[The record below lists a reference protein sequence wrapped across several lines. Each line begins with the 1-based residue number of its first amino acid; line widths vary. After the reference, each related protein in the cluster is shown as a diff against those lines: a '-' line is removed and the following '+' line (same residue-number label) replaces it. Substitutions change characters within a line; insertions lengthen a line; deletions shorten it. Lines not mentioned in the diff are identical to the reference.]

1 MKAPVV
7 AQEDPGKV
15 NILLVDDQ
23 PARLLSYQS
32 ILEPLGQNLVCAHSG
47 PEALER
53 LMGNEFALILLDIS
67 MPGMDGFETAAMIH
81 DHPRFERTPIIFVTG
96 VHDTEFDRLK
106 GYKLGA
112 VDYVSVPVVP
122 EILRSKVWVLIE
134 LHCKRRDLQRV
145 NRVLADANAALAEA
159 NATLQMENAREL
171 QALNANLQ
179 AANDELKRSNEAL
192 QAEVTQRSRIEA
204 ALKEADRR
212 KDEFLAI
219 LAHELRNPLAAL
231 SAAAHLL
238 GRKGRSEAVSWMA
251 SSTVKRQVEHMARL
265 LDDLLD
271 VSRISHGRM
280 QLHFDTL
287 DANDIV
293 RSAADMMRPQI
304 EAKQQ
309 TLSVAVEQAPAPVL
323 ADGVRLTQ
331 VVANLLNNAVKYTPN
346 GGHIDVLV
354 TATTDTVSVSVRDD
368 GMGISP
374 DALEK
379 IFDMFFQNGR
389 SPGDGQEGLGVGLT
403 LVRGLVKLHKGTVR
417 AFSRGEGQ
425 GSEFTIMLPRA
436 DDTVTVEALP
446 GGDAADTTIRPLRI
460 LVADDNIDS
469 ATSWSALIEQNGHEV
484 VTAHDGRAAL
494 ELAEKFRPEVMLLD
508 IGMPHMDGYEVA
520 QRVRSR
526 DWGRDAVLIAV
537 TGWGQAKDRA
547 MAAAAGFDEHF
558 TKPLDPSQLARTLR
572 NACRRLGNA

>member
-1 MKAPVV
+1 VTS
-7 AQEDPGKV
+7 QEEAGKV

-23 PARLLSYQS
+23 PARLMSYQS
-32 ILEPLGQNLVCAHSG
+32 ILEPLGQNLICAHSG
-47 PEALER
+47 SEALER
-53 LMGNEFALILLDIS
+53 LMGDEFALILLDIS

-159 NATLQMENAREL
+159 NATLQMEKAREL
-171 QALNANLQ
+171 QALNATLQ
-179 AANDELKRSNEAL
+179 SANDELKRSNEAL
-192 QAEVTQRSRIEA
+192 QAEISQRNRIEA

-287 DANDIV
+287 DANEVV
-293 RSAADMMRPQI
+293 RSAAEMMRPQI
-304 EAKQQ
+304 DAKQQ

-331 VVANLLNNAVKYTPN
+331 IVANLLNNAVKYTPN
-346 GGHIDVLV
+346 GGQIDVLV
-354 TATTDTVSVSVRDD
+354 TATSESVSVAVRDD
-368 GMGISP
+368 GMGIAP
-374 DALEK
+374 EALEK

-389 SPGDGQEGLGVGLT
+389 HASDGAGGLGVGLT
-403 LVRGLVKLHKGTVR
+403 LVRGLVQLHNGSVH

-425 GSEFTIMLPRA
+425 GSEFVLTLPRA
-436 DDTVTVEALP
+436 DDTITVQALP
-446 GGDAADTTIRPLRI
+446 GADSADGIRPLRI

-469 ATSWSALIEQNGHEV
+469 AASWSTLIEENGHQV

-494 ELAEKFRPEVMLLD
+494 ELAEQFRPEVLLLD
-508 IGMPHMDGYEVA
+508 IGMPYMDGYEVA
-520 QRVRSR
+520 QRIRSR
-526 DWGRDAVLIAV
+526 DWGREAVLIAV

-572 NACRRLGNA
+572 NACRRLGSA

>member
-1 MKAPVV
+1 MKAPL
-7 AQEDPGKV
+7 APQEDAGKV

-145 NRVLADANAALAEA
+145 NRTLADANAALAEA

-171 QALNANLQ
+171 QALNVNLQ

-251 SSTVKRQVEHMARL
+251 SATVKRQVEHMARL

-287 DANDIV
+287 DANEIV
-293 RSAADMMRPQI
+293 RSAAEMMRPQI

-309 TLSVAVEQAPAPVL
+309 SLSVAVEQQPAPVH

-354 TATTDTVSVSVRDD
+354 TATTDTVSVAVRDD
-368 GMGISP
+368 GMGIAS

-389 SPGDGQEGLGVGLT
+389 STGDGQEGLGVGLT
-403 LVRGLVKLHKGTVR
+403 LVRGLVKLHQGTVR

-425 GSEFTIMLPRA
+425 GSEFTITLPRV
-436 DDTVTVEALP
+436 DDSVTVQALP
-446 GGDAADTTIRPLRI
+446 GADIADTATRPLRI

-469 ATSWSALIEQNGHEV
+469 AMSWSALIEQNGHEV

-520 QRVRSR
+520 QRIRSR

-572 NACRRLGNA
+572 NACRRLGNG

>member
-1 MKAPVV
+1 VTS
-7 AQEDPGKV
+7 QEESGRV

-47 PEALER
+47 AEALEK
-53 LMGNEFALILLDIS
+53 LMGSEFALILLDVS

-134 LHCKRRDLQRV
+134 LHTKRRDLQRV

-159 NATLQMENAREL
+159 NTTLQAEKAREL
-171 QALNANLQ
+171 EALNANLQ
-179 AANDELKRSNEAL
+179 SANNELKRSNEAL
-192 QAEVTQRSRIEA
+192 QAEITQRNRIEA

-287 DANDIV
+287 DANEIA
-293 RSAADMMRPQI
+293 RNAAEMMRPQI

-309 TLSVAVEQAPAPVL
+309 TLSVAVEQGPAPVL
-323 ADGVRLTQ
+323 ADAVRLTQ

-346 GGHIDVLV
+346 GGNIDLLV
-354 TATTDTVSVSVRDD
+354 TATPDSVSVAVRDD
-368 GMGISP
+368 GKGIAP
-374 DALEK
+374 EALEK

-389 SPGDGQEGLGVGLT
+389 PSSDDHGGLGVGLT
-403 LVRGLVKLHKGTVR
+403 LVRGLVQLHHGSVR
-417 AFSRGEGQ
+417 AFSRGEGL
-425 GSEFTIMLPRA
+425 GSEFVITLPRA
-436 DDTVTVEALP
+436 EDTVTVQAIP
-446 GGDAADTTIRPLRI
+446 SSDSADTVRPLRI

-469 ATSWSALIEQNGHEV
+469 ATSWSTLIEENGHEV
-484 VTAHDGRAAL
+484 VTAHDGRSAL

-520 QRVRSR
+520 QRIRSR
-526 DWGRDAVLIAV
+526 DWGREAVLIAV

-572 NACRRLGNA
+572 NACRRLGSH